1 MMEVTFPGGLGV
13 DVSVRGHTVATD
25 QPLEAGGR
33 DRAPS
38 PYELFLASLAACAG
52 YYVLRFC
59 RGRGIGTAG
68 LKVTLDSEPGE
79 AKKLGKV
86 VISIALPEGFPR
98 EYRDAVVKAAE
109 SCAVKKAMEDTP
121 EFEVKA
127 V

>member
-1 MMEVTFPGGLGV
+1 MMEVTFPGGVEV
-13 DVSVRGHTVATD
+13 DVKVRGHTVATD
-25 QPLEAGGR
+25 QPLEAGGA

-59 RGRGIGTAG
+59 QGRGIGTSG
-68 LKVTLDSEPGE
+68 LKVALESEPGE

-86 VISIALPEGFPR
+86 VITIALPEGFPR
-98 EYRDAVVKAAE
+98 EYRDAVVKAAA
-109 SCAVKKAMEDTP
+109 SCAVKKAIEGQP